1 MLAPPEK
8 SPPRVL
14 TEINTLEGLR
24 LALRDR
30 REALNVS
37 FEAVDTIA
45 GLTPGH
51 ASKLLSPTPI
61 KKLGDTSLPLL
72 LGALGLKLILIED
85 TAAFERVRTRLVPRQ
100 TNALRVSACLW
111 GRSGQQYEVSRRWV
125 KQVAAKGGRAR
136 AQALTPKQRSK
147 QARRAALIRW
157 AHVRA
162 TVRAAAVA
170 RAERGGAK
178 NG

>member
-1 MLAPPEK
+1 MLAPPAEK

-37 FEAVDTIA
+37 FEAVDSIA

-51 ASKLLSPTPI
+51 ASKLLSPTGI
-61 KKLGDTSLPLL
+61 RKLGDTSLPLL

-85 TAAFERVRTRLVPRQ
+85 TAAFERVRARLVPRQ
-100 TNALRVSACLW
+100 PNAIRQTACFW
-111 GRSGQQYEVSRRWV
+111 AGKARIIVSRRWV
-125 KQVAAKGGRAR
+125 KRIAREGGRAR
-136 AQALTPKQRSK
+136 ARVLTPNERSK
-147 QARRAALIRW
+147 QAR
-157 AHVRA
+157 
-162 TVRAAAVA
+162 AAAVYRWKTIREVA
-170 RAERGGAK
+170 RAATK
-178 NG
+178 HSDHKP